1 MDLDFSGKH
10 GCVHMDG
17 AWRRDG
23 GGVTCTKYGGEEAF
37 TSRNINNV
45 LGEIS
50 KAKRRRR
57 RRSGKEEEE
66 ERFNFRSTLRR
77 RRRCLFS
84 PFSCSSLVLLYTD
97 AAHGRQFHL

>member
-50 KAKRRRR
+50 KAKEGGGGKVGKRR
-57 RRSGKEEEE
+57 RRSV
-66 ERFNFRSTLRR
+66 ST
-77 RRRCLFS
+77 S
-84 PFSCSSLVLLYTD
+84 VPP
-97 AAHGRQFHL
+97 